1 MFRKIPCA
9 LDKKSDCCKTSS
21 FSFIR
26 REKGGA
32 SFSWYAEGSST
43 NTVKIDKSGVGL
55 LKLWHQQLRQF
66 NNVGVEVAQAIA
78 REYSSPC
85 ALVEVGIKYLH
96 NYFWG
101 FWYFFEMFFRI
112 VKLSG
117 RVFKRYLVIIQHY
130 RNIGGGSGS
139 CAPFILLSHL
149 SYDNCNDEGIRKGV
163 LVKDCYY

>member
-1 MFRKIPCA
+1 MHDCTAESCHYTILPVVRKIQCV
-9 LDKKSDCCKTSS
+9 LDKKSNCCKTSS

-85 ALVEVGIKYLH
+85 ALVEVGIKH
-96 NYFWG
+96 F
-101 FWYFFEMFFRI
+101 
-112 VKLSG
+112 
-117 RVFKRYLVIIQHY
+117 
-130 RNIGGGSGS
+130 
-139 CAPFILLSHL
+139 A
-149 SYDNCNDEGIRKGV
+149 
-163 LVKDCYY
+163 